1 MSITEKLVAL
11 SNTIADLQKQLDAAN
26 AEYYALSTS
35 VENNVYANLEFA
47 LAAMEKM
54 MRNEAHE
61 DCEGSYNCGAEKYTR
76 DFKVDDV
83 IYTATLKVEYNR
95 HDKTYYYV
103 DGATFSYKE
112 KT

>member
-1 MSITEKLVAL
+1 MSITEKLVTL
-11 SNTIADLQKQLDAAN
+11 SNTIADLQKQIDAAN
-26 AEYYALSTS
+26 AEYYALSIS
-35 VENNVYANLEFA
+35 VDNNVYANLEFA
-47 LAAMEKM
+47 LAAMEEM

-61 DCEGSYNCGAEKYTR
+61 DCEGSYNCGAGEYTR

-103 DGATFSYKE
+103 DGTTFSYKE
-112 KT
+112 KV